1 MKRRSRNNLHT
12 QEMLYRPSLEFRS
25 ALILILFSAYV
36 LIDSWTSKYGISEIP
51 FYCSLGLIAMAGW
64 RVWHGV
70 PVFIAH
76 WRLFHRTMDFLSL
89 EDFRMINNAHFFAD
103 DRKYQKLVSLQ
114 ESGGAPS
121 KKSVYQLLRK
131 KEKIV
136 IPQRTTFLCNGFK
149 WGPEHSERTY
159 QVHNLSSDMHEV
171 QLPFILNPVT
181 RHYRKLAF
189 DLGGNYAIF
198 GVDKKIPIF
207 VNEENFFGHTLITG
221 NVGTGKTVLQRLLS
235 SSMLHLGHIVL
246 VVDPKNDY
254 QWQEGLKE
262 ECESLGKPF
271 MHFHAGNPST
281 SVSYDVSANY
291 VKDTD
296 LSARIM
302 SIISGTEGG
311 EDPFVR
317 IAEGLVTTAIG
328 ALKLGG
334 TKPTI
339 QNIYY
344 AIRSKQD
351 LIVTTRNA
359 LRGFYTYHLGADWH
373 LTVQVSPNL
382 TFADEIEKLK
392 EYFHCNYF
400 EDNSP
405 KNMHGMDTV
414 LECFKYISGDESH
427 YYKITASLMPMLK
440 RLSQTPMDILLS
452 ANDVENPDRNIVN
465 SHGLFN
471 SGGVLYI
478 SLDGLSDPATARDL
492 SQLITSDIAAEAG
505 SRYNTASDLSTVPRV
520 SIFIDEAHQAV
531 NMQLINL
538 LAQGRAAKIAL
549 FISTQTISDFV
560 SATSADTADRL
571 TGLCNNYIS
580 TRVTDAKTQEL
591 VLTKVGQTNVSMNQ
605 VTYTTSAGT
614 KQSHTDFNGSISERK
629 STTMV
634 NAIPQELLSMIPTLH
649 FIACLQDGRKIVGQM
664 PITVP
669 GKSMRRST
677 TVFDMVTTSP
687 YKLKMRRNLNV
698 EEILSKSQKVG

>member
-12 QEMLYRPSLEFRS
+12 QEMLYRPALEFRS
-25 ALILILFSAYV
+25 ALILILFSVYV

-51 FYCSLGLIAMAGW
+51 FYCSLGLIAMACW

-70 PVFIAH
+70 PVFRAH

-89 EDFRMINNAHFFAD
+89 EDFRLINNAHFFAD
-103 DRKYQKLVSLQ
+103 ERKYQKLVSLQ
-114 ESGGAPS
+114 DEGGAPA
-121 KKSVYQLLRK
+121 KKPFKQLLRGNK
-131 KEKIV
+131 KVE

-159 QVHNLSSDMHEV
+159 QVHNLSSDLHEV
-171 QLPFILNPVT
+171 QLPFVLNPVT
-181 RHYRKLAF
+181 RHYRKLATE
-189 DLGGNYAIF
+189 LGGNYAIF
-198 GVDKKIPIF
+198 GVDKKVPIF
-207 VNEENFFGHTLITG
+207 VNEDNFFGHTLITG

-246 VVDPKNDY
+246 IVDPKNDY
-254 QWQEGLKE
+254 QWKEGLQD
-262 ECESLGKPF
+262 ECDSLGKPF
-271 MHFHAGNPST
+271 LHFHVGAPSK
-281 SVSYDVSANY
+281 SVSYDVSSNY

-296 LSARIM
+296 LSSRIM
-302 SIISGTEGG
+302 SIISGTDGKN
-311 EDPFVR
+311 DPFVN

-334 TKPTI
+334 KKPTL

-344 AIRSKQD
+344 AIRSWQG
-351 LIVTTRNA
+351 LLVTTRNA
-359 LRGFYTYHLGADWH
+359 LRGFYAYHLGTDWH
-373 LTVQVSPNL
+373 LTVQTSPNL
-382 TFADEIEKLK
+382 SIADEMK
-392 EYFHCNYF
+392 ELQSYFHNNYF

-405 KNMHGMDTV
+405 KLMHGMDTV
-414 LECFKYISGDESH
+414 LECFKYIAGDESH

-440 RLSQTPMDILLS
+440 RLSQSPMDILLS
-452 ANDVENPDRNIVN
+452 ANDVENPERVIVN

-478 SLDGLSDPATARDL
+478 SLDGLSDPKTARDL

-505 SRYNTASDLSTVPRV
+505 SRYNTASDLSTAPRV
-520 SIFIDEAHQAV
+520 SMFIDEAHQAI
-531 NMQLINL
+531 NMQMINL

-549 FISTQTISDFV
+549 FISTQTVSDFV
-560 SATSADTADRL
+560 SETSADTASRL
-571 TGLCNNYIS
+571 TGLCNNFIS

-629 STTMV
+629 STTLV
-634 NAIPQELLSMIPTLH
+634 SSIPQELLSMIPTLH

-687 YKLKMRRNLNV
+687 YKLKMSRNLNV

>member
-12 QEMLYRPSLEFRS
+12 QEMLYRPALEFRS
-25 ALILILFSAYV
+25 AVLLILFSIYV
-36 LIDSWTSKYGISEIP
+36 LIDSWTSKNGISEIP
-51 FYCSLGLIAMAGW
+51 FYCSLGLIAMACW
-64 RVWHGV
+64 RLWNGV
-70 PVFIAH
+70 PIFRAH
-76 WRLFHRTMDFLSL
+76 WRLFHRTIDFLSL
-89 EDFRMINNAHFFAD
+89 EDFRMINNAQFFAD
-103 DRKYQKLVSLQ
+103 DRKYQKLVGFQ
-114 ESGGAPS
+114 ASGGAPS
-121 KKSVYQLLRK
+121 KKLVNKLFRK
-131 KEKIV
+131 KEKV
-136 IPQRTTFLCNGFK
+136 EIPQRTTFLCNGFK

-181 RHYRKLAF
+181 RHYRKLATE
-189 DLGGNYAIF
+189 LGGNYSIF
-198 GVDKKIPIF
+198 GVDKKVPIF

-254 QWQEGLKE
+254 QWQDGLQE
-262 ECESLGKPF
+262 ECESLCKPF
-271 MHFHAGNPST
+271 LHFHAGSPSR
-281 SVSYDVSANY
+281 SISYDVSANY

-302 SIISGTEGG
+302 SIIAGTEGG
-311 EDPFVR
+311 EDPFLR

-328 ALKLGG
+328 ALKLAG

-351 LIVTTRNA
+351 LVVTTRNA
-359 LRGFYTYHLGADWH
+359 LRGFYIYHLGPEWH

-382 TFADEIEKLK
+382 PLADEIELLK
-392 EYFHCNYF
+392 NYFFSNYF
-400 EDNSP
+400 EDNTP
-405 KNMHGMDTV
+405 KVMHGMDTV
-414 LECFKYISGDESH
+414 LECFKYVTGDESH

-452 ANDVENPDRNIVN
+452 ANDVENPNRNIVN

-505 SRYNTASDLSTVPRV
+505 SRYNTATDLSAAPRV
-520 SIFIDEAHQAV
+520 SIFIDEAHQAI
-531 NMQLINL
+531 NMQMINL

-591 VLTKVGQTNVSMNQ
+591 VLTKVGQANVSMNQ
-605 VTYTTSAGT
+605 VTYTTSTGT

-634 NAIPQELLSMIPTLH
+634 SAIPQELLSMIPTLH

-669 GKSMRRST
+669 VKSMRRTT
-677 TVFDMVTTSP
+677 TVIDMITTSP
-687 YKLKMRRNLNV
+687 FKLKLRRNLDV
-698 EEILSKSQKVG
+698 EEILSKSQKVA